1 MKQPTDQID
10 QPIHLPKPAQIIT
23 LPSYMDC
30 HAHHYMQL
38 VIGLKG
44 QAEFEVSG
52 KAKILGPGQGCL
64 VSAMAPHAFGAVVS
78 QSDILVLNLAQTA
91 QLSPAIV
98 TVLEQLDKPSPYFQL
113 DLAIQHLIKLL
124 VTEMLASPDDLLL
137 SRACQDTIIAL
148 LQRHVVHGATKKK
161 GRGIEL
167 LRAPLSSNSRFDI
180 RMIDRYIEQHIANK
194 ISMGQLAASVY
205 LAQSQFYS
213 LFKQQMGV
221 TPHQYVLA
229 KRIDLAQK
237 LIQQGGFN
245 LSQIAELTGF
255 SSQSTFAHTFS
266 RTLGL
271 SPSRY
276 KKQIESA

>member
-1 MKQPTDQID
+1 MKPLIDQTD
-10 QPIHLPKPAQIIT
+10 QPIDLPKPAQIIT

-52 KAKILGPGQGCL
+52 KANLLGPGQGCL
-64 VSAMAPHAFGAVVS
+64 VTAMAPHAFGGVVG
-78 QSDILVLNLAQTA
+78 QSDILVLNLDQPAL
-91 QLSPAIV
+91 LSPAI
-98 TVLEQLDKPSPYFQL
+98 TAVLEQLDRPSPYFQL
-113 DLAIQHLIKLL
+113 DDAIQHLIKLL
-124 VTEMLASPDDLLL
+124 VAEMLASPDDLLL

-148 LQRHVVHGATKKK
+148 LQRHVVNGALSTKE
-161 GRGIEL
+161 RSIRLTE
-167 LRAPLSSNSRFDI
+167 PPFCSSSRFDL
-180 RMIDRYIEQHIANK
+180 RVIDRYIEQHIADK
-194 ISMGQLAASVY
+194 ISIAQLAASVY
-205 LAQSQFYS
+205 LAQSQFYC
-213 LFKQQMGV
+213 LFKQQTGM

-237 LIQQGGFN
+237 LIQQGSFN

-255 SSQSTFAHTFS
+255 SSQSTFTHTFS
-266 RTLGL
+266 RTLGM

>member
-1 MKQPTDQID
+1 MSKPVYQID
-10 QPIHLPKPAQIIT
+10 QPLNLPKPAQIIT
-23 LPSYMDC
+23 LPSYMDS
-30 HAHHYMQL
+30 HAHQYMQL

-52 KAKILGPGQGCL
+52 KANVLGPGQGCL
-64 VSAMAPHAFGAVVS
+64 VSAMSPHAFGALVS
-78 QSDILVLNLAQTA
+78 QSDILVLNLADTA

-98 TVLEQLDKPSPYFQL
+98 SVLEHFDKPSPYFQL
-113 DLAIQHLIKLL
+113 DHAIQHLIKLL
-124 VTEMLASPDDLLL
+124 VNEMRVSPDDLVL
-137 SRACQDTIIAL
+137 SRACQDTIVAL
-148 LQRHVVHGATKKK
+148 LQRHVVNNEQRVRPNAK
-161 GRGIEL
+161 
-167 LRAPLSSNSRFDI
+167 LSTNSRFD
-180 RMIDRYIEQHIANK
+180 MGVIDRYIEQHIANK

-221 TPHQYVLA
+221 TPHQYVLS

-245 LSQIAELTGF
+245 LSQVAELTGF
-255 SSQSTFAHTFS
+255 SNQSTFTHTFS

-276 KKQIESA
+276 KKQIGSA